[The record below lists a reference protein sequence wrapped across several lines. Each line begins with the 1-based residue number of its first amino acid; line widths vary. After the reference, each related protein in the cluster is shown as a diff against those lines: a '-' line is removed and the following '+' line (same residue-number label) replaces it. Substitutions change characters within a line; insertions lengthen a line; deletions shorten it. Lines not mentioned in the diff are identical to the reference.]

1 MRDQI
6 LILDFEPSYSASI
19 AAKLRAERISSRV
32 LPGNASAETIMNQ
45 EVLGVILSGGI
56 HNESLNDLDGQLLR
70 YGIPV
75 LALGS
80 AAPVVNSL
88 LGGQNSEVLD
98 INEVDTLTFLPSKIT
113 DELTAS
119 ERQFGSMQTFTL
131 GNDTQELA
139 TYNGETIGFSHRT
152 LEIYA
157 INTQLEPNDPDMMSL
172 IMQFA
177 VDVCGATRWW
187 SEEAFIGLAKSE
199 IQEAARGRKALCVMS
214 GGLDSG
220 VAALLAHKALGNDL
234 TCLFIDNGLLREND
248 VIEFSSY
255 YKSAGLNLKIVD
267 ASEQVLAALSGLIVP
282 AQKREALQKVIKKV
296 INEAADQIDF
306 DIQVESYSS
315 DYLFS
320 GKQRRPNAFSIL
332 DRQVDRVAPLR
343 DLFKDEIRHV
353 GLALGLP
360 QEMTMTQPFPWSG
373 LALRMSGECTKAKI
387 NLLRR
392 ADHMF
397 QKEIK
402 DAGLQKRLWKYFILL
417 DDIPYR
423 REEEKYIISLRAVS
437 ISHTGSDLRA
447 IPARLPYDL
456 LERYTQSIMEADS
469 QVSKVNYDLTPG
481 VIIQESE
488 WL

>member
-19 AAKLRAERISSRV
+19 ASKLRAERISARV
-32 LPGNASAETIMNQ
+32 IPGGTSAEAIMNQ
-45 EVLGVILSGGI
+45 GVLGVILSGGI
-56 HNESLNDLDGQLLR
+56 HNEALSNFDAQLLR

-80 AAPVVNSL
+80 AAPVVNTL
-88 LGGQNSEVLD
+88 LCGQNSEVKE
-98 INEVDTLTFLPSKIT
+98 INDVDTLVFLPSKIT
-113 DELTAS
+113 DELNES
-119 ERQFGSMQTFTL
+119 ERQFGSVQTFAL

-139 TYNGETIGFSHRT
+139 TYQGEAIGFSHKT

-157 INTQLEPNDPDMMSL
+157 IYSQLEPNDPDMMSL
-172 IMQFA
+172 IIQFA
-177 VDVCGATRWW
+177 TDVCGCTRWW
-187 SEEAFIGLAKSE
+187 NDDAFIGIAKNE
-199 IQEAARGRKALCVMS
+199 IQEAAGDRKALCVMS

-220 VAALLAHKALGNDL
+220 VAALLAHRALGSRL

-267 ASEQVLAALSGLIVP
+267 ASEQVLEALKGLTVPNEKRAALQAVL
-282 AQKREALQKVIKKV
+282 KKV
-296 INEAADQIDF
+296 INDAAEEIDYQLL
-306 DIQVESYSS
+306 IESHSS

-320 GKQRRPNAFSIL
+320 GKQKPNAFSIL
-332 DRQVDRVAPLR
+332 EKPVDRIAPLR
-343 DLFKDEIRHV
+343 DLFKDEIRQI
-353 GLALGLP
+353 GMALGLP
-360 QEMTMTQPFPWSG
+360 HEMTTMQPFPWSG
-373 LALRMSGECTKAKI
+373 LALRIGGECTKAKI
-387 NLLRR
+387 SLLRR
-392 ADHMF
+392 ADAMF

-417 DDIPYR
+417 DDSPHKPD
-423 REEEKYIISLRAVS
+423 EERYIISLRAVS

-456 LERYTQSIMEADS
+456 LERYTQDIMAFD
-469 QVSKVNYDLTPG
+469 SKVIKVSYDLTPG
-481 VIIQESE
+481 VIIQETE
-488 WL
+488 WQ